1 MCTFFSL
8 KEKIPSWSHFQL
20 HLYHFSHVEFVL
32 IKVWRDVESF
42 IPQISRVKGFP
53 GSSVGKK
60 STCNAGDM
68 GLIPGSERAPGEEN
82 GYSLQYS
89 CLGNPMDREAWQ
101 ATVHGV
107 SRVRHNLVT
116 KPLPLESKPFF
127 QVTFSIH
134 DYRIST
140 SNSSL
145 KFHTK
150 LNVLVKKSGFNKT
163 VSSQSSQPH
172 WFSYNNEAYSC
183 LMFWREPWDVPGSL
197 TVKTLCMGHRSHS
210 QSWNQYPSCLK
221 AKRKKKNVLSFVIEG
236 NPPTISPQLRSWSK
250 MRAYLHLSMS
260 GLAEW
265 AERAMMREPSGG
277 DVCLL
282 FVFSALFHASFSY
295 QHSP

>member
-53 GSSVGKK
+53 GSSVGKE

-163 VSSQSSQPH
+163 LSSQSSQPH

-183 LMFWREPWDVPGSL
+183 LMFWRDPWDVPGSL

-210 QSWNQYPSCLK
+210 QSWNQDPSCLK
-221 AKRKKKNVLSFVIEG
+221 AKRKKKKFFLSSLKGIL
-236 NPPTISPQLRSWSK
+236 Q
-250 MRAYLHLSMS
+250 
-260 GLAEW
+260 
-265 AERAMMREPSGG
+265 
-277 DVCLL
+277 
-282 FVFSALFHASFSY
+282 LFHHSY
-295 QHSP
+295 VAGAKWEPTCISLCQVWLSEQRGQWWGT